1 MGRGTVVRMSP
12 QKAKSTSDSSR
23 AGEMRYAALLRGIM
37 PSNPN
42 MRGEKLRGVFSGLG
56 FTGVGSVLAS
66 GNIVFG
72 SAETDRAALESEIQQ
87 ALNAELGIA
96 GGTIIRS
103 KPELQGLVDSDPFAG
118 LTHSRE
124 TYLMVTFLKGSAEY
138 QQPPPE
144 LAELVKIVRYDEP
157 ARAVLAIMDNSRPST
172 PAHMAWLEKAYG
184 KDITT
189 RTWLTVHKVLA
200 KL

>member
-1 MGRGTVVRMSP
+1 
-12 QKAKSTSDSSR
+12 
-23 AGEMRYAALLRGIM
+23 M

-72 SAETDRAALESEIQQ
+72 SDQTDCAALESEIQQ
-87 ALNAELGIA
+87 ALNAELGIP

-103 KPELQGLVDSDPFAG
+103 QAELQALVDSDPFPG

-124 TYLMVTFLKGSAEY
+124 TYLMASFLKAVDNPGR
-138 QQPPPE
+138 QTPPPQ
-144 LAELVKIVRYDEP
+144 LAELVQIVRYDEP
-157 ARAVLAIMDNSRPST
+157 SRAVLAIMDNSSPGT

-189 RTWLTVHKVLA
+189 RTWLTVHKILA
-200 KL
+200 KM

>member
-1 MGRGTVVRMSP
+1 MSP
-12 QKAKSTSDSSR
+12 RSGKPRGDSGSASR
-23 AGEMRYAALLRGIM
+23 VDGEHRYVALLRGIM

-56 FTGVGSVLAS
+56 FSDVGSALAS

-72 SAETDRAALESEIQQ
+72 SAETDCAALESEIQQ

-103 KPELQGLVDSDPFAG
+103 KQQLQALVDSDPFPG

-124 TYLMVTFLKGSAEY
+124 TYLMVSFLKSADNVGRK
-138 QQPPPE
+138 QPPPE
-144 LAELVKIVRYDEP
+144 LAELVRIVRYDQP
-157 ARAVLAIMDNSRPST
+157 ARAVLAIMDNSSPST
-172 PAHMAWLEKAYG
+172 PAHMAWLEKAYS

-189 RTWLTVHKVLA
+189 RTWLTVHKILA